1 MRVLFTSIDGAGHF
15 NPVALFVDALLER
28 GDEVLLVV
36 PSDLRETVEKR
47 GYPYR
52 ICEKPSD
59 EVMGEIYRRFVT
71 LPPDE
76 AEIVADREVL
86 GKHYAEAMLPALE
99 EACRDWRPD
108 VLMHD
113 SRAYAAGIA
122 AARHGIPHVQI
133 GISQAV
139 VENASLD
146 RAAPEL
152 VRHDPAIVERLHSV
166 PFLSRFPGSLD
177 PSSFAD
183 TRRFRDGVEPRRGML
198 PDWWGGSDAPLVYL
212 TFGSVTGQLPLAGD
226 VFRAALEA
234 VRDLPAR
241 VLFTVGRGTD
251 VSQLGD
257 VPRNVHVEEW
267 VPQADVFGEA
277 SVVVCHGGSATLLG
291 ALAAGLATVVVPVFA
306 DQPAN
311 ARLVHESGV
320 GLRVET
326 GIESEDRVGKIG
338 PADVPRI
345 RAAVERVLADPSYGE
360 AAARVAA
367 EMRALPTISA
377 LLDGVLDTVEQG
389 AAVRVP

>member
-15 NPVALFVDALLER
+15 NPVALFADALVQR

-36 PSDLRETVEKR
+36 PSDLRDTVEKR
-47 GYPYR
+47 GYPFR
-52 ICEKPSD
+52 ICGKPSP
-59 EVMGEIYRRFVT
+59 EVMGAIYKRFVT
-71 LPPDE
+71 LPPEE

-86 GKHYAEAMLPALE
+86 GKHYTEAMLPALE
-99 EACRDWRPD
+99 EACREWRPD
-108 VLMHD
+108 VLLHD

-122 AARHGIPHVQI
+122 AARHGIPHAQI
-133 GISQAV
+133 GISQAA
-139 VENASLD
+139 VEEGSLQ
-146 RAAPEL
+146 RAVPEL
-152 VRHDPAIVERLHSV
+152 VRHDGAIAQRLHSV

-198 PDWWGGSDAPLVYL
+198 PDWWDGSDAPLIYL

-234 VRDLPAR
+234 VRGLPVR
-241 VLFTVGRGTD
+241 VLLTVGHGTD
-251 VSQLGD
+251 VSALGD
-257 VPRNVHVEEW
+257 IPENVHVEEW
-267 VPQADVFGEA
+267 VPQADALGEA
-277 SVVVCHGGSATLLG
+277 AAVVCHGGSATLLG
-291 ALAAGLATVVVPVFA
+291 ALAAGLPTVVVPVFA

-311 ARLVHESGV
+311 ARLVHEAGV

-345 RAAVERVLADPSYGE
+345 RAAVEQVLADPSYGE
-360 AAARVAA
+360 AAGRVAA
-367 EMRALPTISA
+367 EMRALPTIDA
-377 LLDGVLDTVEQG
+377 FVDDVFATLVGGVTG
-389 AAVRVP
+389 AV